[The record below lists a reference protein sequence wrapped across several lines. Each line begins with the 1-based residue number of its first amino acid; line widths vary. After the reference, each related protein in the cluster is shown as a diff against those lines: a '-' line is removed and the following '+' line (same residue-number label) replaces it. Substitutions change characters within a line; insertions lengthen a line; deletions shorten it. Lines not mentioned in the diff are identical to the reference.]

1 MIDYELDIKLKI
13 NSIMGLFGTSDKK
26 IIAELCKK
34 SEDISKDITNEIDEL
49 LNELKSDYYE
59 NNKVVNEFNDFAKEL
74 QSKLSPEDASKLLEF
89 TSRLSKV
96 KRCAKKGVE
105 AMRELSRD
113 QRKATRET
121 LREYQ
126 EYLYV

>member
-1 MIDYELDIKLKI
+1 MVLPTVLSVSVTDPAAIP
-13 NSIMGLFGTSDKK
+13 DKK
-26 IIAELCKK
+26 IIADLCKK
-34 SEDISKDITNEIDEL
+34 SEDISKDISNEIDEL
-49 LNELKSDYYE
+49 LDELKTDYDE
-59 NNKVVNEFNDFAKEL
+59 NRKVVKEFNDFVDEL
-74 QSKLSPEDASKLLEF
+74 KSKLDPEDASKLIEF
-89 TSRLSKV
+89 TSKLSKV

>member
-1 MIDYELDIKLKI
+1 
-13 NSIMGLFGTSDKK
+13 MGLFATTDKK
-26 IIAELCKK
+26 IIADLCKK
-34 SEDISKDITNEIDEL
+34 SEDISKDISNEIDEL
-49 LNELKSDYYE
+49 LDELKSDYDE
-59 NNKVVNEFNDFAKEL
+59 NRKVVKEFNDFVDEL
-74 QSKLSPEDASKLLEF
+74 KSKLDPEDASKLIEF
-89 TSRLSKV
+89 TSKLSKV

>member
-1 MIDYELDIKLKI
+1 
-13 NSIMGLFGTSDKK
+13 MGLFATTDKK
-26 IIAELCKK
+26 IIAALCKK
-34 SEDISKDITNEIDEL
+34 SEDISKDISNEIDEL
-49 LNELKSDYYE
+49 LDELKTDYDE
-59 NNKVVNEFNDFAKEL
+59 NRKVVKEFNDFVHEI
-74 QSKLSPEDASKLLEF
+74 QSKLDPEDVSRLMEF
-89 TSRLSKV
+89 TSKLSKV

-105 AMRELSRD
+105 SLQEIARD

>member
-1 MIDYELDIKLKI
+1 
-13 NSIMGLFGTSDKK
+13 MGLFVTTDKK
-26 IIAELCKK
+26 IIADLCKK
-34 SEDISKDITNEIDEL
+34 SEDISKDISNEIDEL
-49 LNELKSDYYE
+49 LDELKTDYDE
-59 NNKVVNEFNDFAKEL
+59 NRKVVKEFNDFVDEL
-74 QSKLSPEDASKLLEF
+74 KSKLDPEDASKLIEF
-89 TSRLSKV
+89 TSKLSKV

>member
-1 MIDYELDIKLKI
+1 
-13 NSIMGLFGTSDKK
+13 MGLFGNSEKK
-26 IIAELCKK
+26 IITDLCKK
-34 SEDISKDITNEIDEL
+34 SEAISNDISNEIEEL
-49 LNELKSDYYE
+49 LADLKSDYDE
-59 NNKVVNEFNDFAKEL
+59 NRQVVNEFSDFVNEIK
-74 QSKLSPEDASKLLEF
+74 SKLAPEDASKLLEF
-89 TSRLSKV
+89 TSKLSKV

-121 LREYQ
+121 IREYQ

>member
-1 MIDYELDIKLKI
+1 
-13 NSIMGLFGTSDKK
+13 MGIFSSNEKK
-26 IIAELCKK
+26 ILADLYKK
-34 SEDISKDITNEIDEL
+34 SEDISKDISNEIDEL
-49 LNELKSDYYE
+49 FDELKSDYDA
-59 NNKVVNEFNDFAKEL
+59 NRQVVQDFNDFVNEIK
-74 QSKLSPEDASKLLEF
+74 SKLDPEDASKLLEF
-89 TSRLSKV
+89 TTRLSKV